1 MKQFFQN
8 LGYKMQRW
16 MQGRYGTDELN
27 RALSFGTI
35 ILLVASLIVG
45 RATVNAETGRSS
57 FVSTLLWYL
66 AFAMLIWSLIRTYS
80 KNLEKRRKEREAY
93 MNFTGK
99 IKGFFSLEKRKW
111 SERKTHVYFKC
122 PGCGKQLRVPK
133 GKGNLRITCPG
144 CGKVLEKKT

>member
-8 LGYKMQRW
+8 LGYKAQRW

-27 RALSFGTI
+27 RALSIGTI
-35 ILLVASLIVG
+35 ALLIVSLVVG
-45 RATVNAETGRSS
+45 RATLNAETGRSS
-57 FVSTLLWYL
+57 FVSTFLWYL

-80 KNLEKRRKEREAY
+80 KNLEKRRKERDAY
-93 MNFTGK
+93 LGFTGR
-99 IKGFFSLEKRKW
+99 IKSFFSLQKRKW
-111 SERKTHVYFKC
+111 DERKTHVYFKC

-133 GKGNLRITCPG
+133 GKGNIRITCPG